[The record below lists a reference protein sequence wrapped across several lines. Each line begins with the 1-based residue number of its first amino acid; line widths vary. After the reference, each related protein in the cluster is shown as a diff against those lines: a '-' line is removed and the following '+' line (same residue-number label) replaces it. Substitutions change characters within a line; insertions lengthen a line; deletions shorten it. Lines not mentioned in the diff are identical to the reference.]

1 MVYVIFGRNYKNSTM
16 LHLFSPHYSMG
27 LNITNEMNICT
38 FFHGVSA
45 FREFHSFIVL
55 MCMCVHW
62 VEHNCCCHCICIM
75 ATMLSMCASARA
87 TFFSNRTHFFP
98 WICYICCSDCI
109 YIIRDFSRDSGNWI
123 SCAFNTQRFSPFIRT
138 MYCNNYFKFH
148 FKMNFNFKSL
158 WIIHFISTKNQICYK
173 IG

>member
-1 MVYVIFGRNYKNSTM
+1 MIFGRNYKNSTM

-123 SCAFNTQRFSPFIRT
+123 SSAFKTQRVSPLIQT

-148 FKMNFNFKSL
+148 FKMNFNFKCL
-158 WIIHFISTKNQICYK
+158 
-173 IG
+173 